1 MYLTYLV
8 NQHERKKKKRYLL
21 LHLWVLV
28 LEVLWMI
35 ISVSMLKSVLHGEKG
50 CLVVGGGGI
59 AGSRRKSLP
68 LIVRKVAA

>member
-35 ISVSMLKSVLHGEKG
+35 ISVSMLKSVLHGEK
-50 CLVVGGGGI
+50 VVWWLGVGVGE
-59 AGSRRKSLP
+59 
-68 LIVRKVAA
+68 